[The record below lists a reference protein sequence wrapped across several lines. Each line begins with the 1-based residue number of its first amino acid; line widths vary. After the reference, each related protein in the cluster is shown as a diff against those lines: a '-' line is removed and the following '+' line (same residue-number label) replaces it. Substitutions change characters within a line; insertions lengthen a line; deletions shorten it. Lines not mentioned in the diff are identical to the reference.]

1 MARLRE
7 QQQERAARER
17 LSGNLL
23 GILRGRVFAAQ
34 HCA

>member
-23 GILRGRVFAAQ
+23 GILQIRTVTAQ
-34 HCA
+34 R